1 MAVTM
6 NLKALESIY
15 YFWLATKGKEKVGEQ
30 YIASVGDLDEMSPIY
45 EDDFSKESV
54 RKVLSAISNKEMFP
68 WNKKEGRFW
77 NNNMRMF
84 EEFSVME
91 AIVSKVKVLN
101 LDCLQDMVTDLEV
114 VIVPGHVE
122 PLYKTD
128 GKLVLNFFKFGLTDD
143 EAGLTFEGV
152 PVKEYIEQAL

>member
-6 NLKALESIY
+6 NLKALESIH

-30 YIASVGDLDEMSPIY
+30 YIASVADLDETSSVY

-91 AIVSKVKVLN
+91 SIVSKVKVLN
-101 LDCLQDMVTDLEV
+101 LDCLQDKVNALEV
-114 VIVPGHVE
+114 VIVPGHIDSV
-122 PLYKTD
+122 YKAD
-128 GKLVLNFFKFGLTDD
+128 GKLVLNFFKFGLAD
-143 EAGLTFEGV
+143 ETLTVEGV
-152 PVKEYIEQAL
+152 PIKEYIEQQL